1 MDATDRFINAL
12 NRKDIRAVEACV
24 HPDFE
29 MIVPQRP
36 ARGFRGREQEL
47 KNMRYM
53 FETYPDLTVTLL
65 RKARVGNEVWTET
78 TAKAVDL
85 HMAVVTIW
93 TIDEETDTLLGGRFY
108 SEAVQEDAA
117 GIDEFMHSIGRTSG

>member
-1 MDATDRFINAL
+1 MDASDRFIDAL
-12 NRKDIRAVEACV
+12 NRKDIAAVEACV
-24 HPDFE
+24 HPEFE

-53 FETYPDLTVTLL
+53 FETYPDLSVTLL

-78 TAKAVDL
+78 TARGVDIN
-85 HMAVVTIW
+85 MAAVVIW
-93 TIDEETDTLLGGRFY
+93 TIDDETDTLLGGRFY
-108 SEAVQEDAA
+108 SEPVQGDAP
-117 GIDEFMHSIGRTSG
+117 GIDRFMQSIGRTQN